1 MADAKHIDNEPRYP
15 QAEYSEDV
23 RRLVARLTELHRQYV
38 QKINELERR
47 IKELEP

>member
-1 MADAKHIDNEPRYP
+1 MADAKQVDNEPRYP

-23 RRLVARLTELHRQYV
+23 RRLVVRLTELHRQYV
-38 QKINELERR
+38 QKLAELERR

>member
-1 MADAKHIDNEPRYP
+1 MADVKQVDTEARYP

-23 RRLVARLTELHRQYV
+23 RRLVVRLTELHRQYV
-38 QKINELERR
+38 QKLVELEKR

>member
-23 RRLVARLTELHRQYV
+23 RRLVVRLTELHRQYAL
-38 QKINELERR
+38 KLTELERR